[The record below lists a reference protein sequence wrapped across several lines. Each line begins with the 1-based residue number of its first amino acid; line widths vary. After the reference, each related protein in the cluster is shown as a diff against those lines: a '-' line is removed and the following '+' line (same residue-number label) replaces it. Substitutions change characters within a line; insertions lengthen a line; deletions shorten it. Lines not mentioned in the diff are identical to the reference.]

1 MANLTEVQTP
11 VELLPGVQDVVSL
24 PERRRITALWQIVRF
39 GIVGVLNTIV
49 DIVAMNILIWRF
61 PTHDANLL
69 LFYNSIAYILGAL
82 NSFGFNKYWTFKHKQ
97 AVTGSEIFRFAIVNI
112 IGILCND
119 GIIWSVASILH
130 TLIANHVLW
139 ANVSKGCAII
149 GTTSVSYLGMR
160 LWVFSRSQNGTS
172 KAKERWVTAARNP
185 VPAPTTWGDIHE
197 TWLETNG
204 SKMITKHS
212 LSVIMPAHNEEAA
225 IAGTVH
231 GVVNTLK
238 AWVPDFEVIVVNDG
252 SKDRTR
258 SIVEEI
264 AASDQHVGL
273 INHTVNQG
281 YGAALV
287 SGFEAIT
294 KDLVFFMDSDGQ
306 FDIAD
311 LERFFA
317 FIDEYD
323 AVLGYRIDRQDTWVR
338 KLNAWGWK
346 MLVRLVF
353 GLRVGDIDCAFK
365 LYPGKFFH
373 EHRLETRGAMIN
385 AEILYKF
392 TRAGYTYTQL
402 GVRHLPRRGGRAT
415 GAKPA
420 VIARAFREMFTYA
433 RKWHREE
440 REKAREPGKIVDASN
455 K

>member
-1 MANLTEVQTP
+1 MANLSEVQTP
-11 VELLPGVQDVVSL
+11 VELLPGAQDVVSL
-24 PERRRITALWQIVRF
+24 PERRWITPLWQIVRF
-39 GIVGVLNTIV
+39 GIVGVLNTTV
-49 DIVAMNILIWRF
+49 DIIALNILLWRF
-61 PTHDANLL
+61 STHDANLL

-82 NSFGFNKYWTFKHKQ
+82 NSFGFNKYWTFKHRQ
-97 AVTGSEIFRFAIVNI
+97 AVTGSEILRFAIVNI

-119 GIIWSVASILH
+119 GIIWSVASISH
-130 TLIANHVLW
+130 TLIANHILW
-139 ANVSKGCAII
+139 ANASKGCAII
-149 GTTSVSYLGMR
+149 GTASVSYLGMR
-160 LWVFSRSQNGTS
+160 LWVFSRSQNGPS
-172 KAKERWVTAARNP
+172 NAKEGRLTTPRNP
-185 VPAPTTWGDIHE
+185 VPAPTRSGDIHE

-225 IAGTVH
+225 IAATVH
-231 GVVNTLK
+231 SVVNTLK

-264 AASDQHVGL
+264 AASDQHVRL
-273 INHTVNQG
+273 INHPVNQG

-338 KLNAWGWK
+338 KFNAWGWK

-433 RKWHREE
+433 RKWRREE
-440 REKAREPGKIVDASN
+440 RESGKIVDDSN

>member
-1 MANLTEVQTP
+1 MANLSEVQTP
-11 VELLPGVQDVVSL
+11 VELLPGAQDVVSL
-24 PERRRITALWQIVRF
+24 PERRWITPLWQIVRF
-39 GIVGVLNTIV
+39 GIVGVLNTTV
-49 DIVAMNILIWRF
+49 DIIALNILLWRF

-82 NSFGFNKYWTFKHKQ
+82 NSFGFNKYWTFKHNQ

-130 TLIANHVLW
+130 AVIANHILW
-139 ANVSKGCAII
+139 ANASKGCAII
-149 GTTSVSYLGMR
+149 GTASVSYLGMR
-160 LWVFSRSQNGTS
+160 LWVFSRSQNGPS
-172 KAKERWVTAARNP
+172 NAKEGRLTTR
-185 VPAPTTWGDIHE
+185 VPAPTRSGDIHE

-225 IAGTVH
+225 IAATVH
-231 GVVNTLK
+231 SVVNTLK

-264 AASDQHVGL
+264 AASDQHVRL

-420 VIARAFREMFTYA
+420 VIARAFREMFIYA

-440 REKAREPGKIVDASN
+440 REKAREPGKIVDDSN